1 MGALILRL
9 SARHGRATEY
19 RRLGGEPLGVGRGFG
34 NGLIVPDAYLGAEQ
48 FRIVPEADALWLEVL
63 DRTNPLRLN
72 GVLRREY
79 RIPLAPGD
87 RIDVGHSVFTLL
99 DEHTPVPVAR
109 SLAASPWERLG
120 DWRPG
125 VSMFLLLLLAAL
137 TGWLDFLKTAE
148 EPQWD
153 QLLFG
158 ALSLCG
164 SVMMWAV
171 TWAALGHLMRHQA
184 EFWAQLALAAAV
196 ALAWLAAMELSGYIA
211 YAFAVD
217 AGFFIEAASWVLSA
231 VLGFL
236 LLHGALHLATHLRHP
251 GLAALSATLAAYAL
265 LGLSDFSTRD
275 DFVAQPQPATVL
287 RAPFAKRQAG
297 RDYEPFDADI
307 AALFAGLPREDGDQE
322 SVESK

>member
-34 NGLIVPDAYLGAEQ
+34 NALIVPDAYLGAEQ
-48 FRIVPEADALWLEVL
+48 FRIVPEDDAFWLEVL

-72 GVLRREY
+72 GVLRSEY
-79 RIPLAPGD
+79 RIALAAGD

-99 DEHTPVPVAR
+99 DENTPVPAAR

-120 DWRPG
+120 DWRPA
-125 VSMFLLLLLAAL
+125 VSMFLLLLLATL
-137 TGWLDFLKTAE
+137 TGWLDFLKTVE

-164 SVMMWAV
+164 SVMTWAV
-171 TWAALGHLMRHQA
+171 TWAALGHLLRHHA

-196 ALAWLAAMELSGYIA
+196 ALVWLAAMELSGYIA
-211 YAFAVD
+211 YAFAAD
-217 AGFFIEAASWVLSA
+217 AGFFVEVSSWVLSA
-231 VLGFL
+231 VLSYL
-236 LLHGALHLATHLRHP
+236 LLHGALSLATHLRHP

-287 RAPFAKRQAG
+287 RAPFAKRLEG
-297 RDYEPFDADI
+297 RDYQSFDTEV
-307 AALFAGLPREDGDQE
+307 AALFAGLPGEEDDQE
-322 SVESK
+322 PVESK

>member
-48 FRIVPEADALWLEVL
+48 FRIVPGEDAFWLEVL

-72 GVLRREY
+72 GVLRPED
-79 RIPLAPGD
+79 RIRLAAGD
-87 RIDVGHSVFTLL
+87 RIEVGHSVFTLL
-99 DEHTPVPVAR
+99 DENTPVPAAR
-109 SLAASPWERLG
+109 SLAASPWERFG

-125 VSMFLLLLLAAL
+125 VSMLLLFLLAIL
-137 TGWLDFLKTAE
+137 TGWLDFLKTVE

-164 SVMMWAV
+164 SVMTWAV
-171 TWAALGHLMRHQA
+171 TWAALGHLLRHHA

-196 ALAWLAAMELSGYIA
+196 ALVWLAAMELSGYLA
-211 YAFAVD
+211 YAFAAD
-217 AGFFIEAASWVLSA
+217 AGFFVEVSSWVLTAALSY
-231 VLGFL
+231 L
-236 LLHGALHLATHLRHP
+236 LLHGALSLATQLRHP

-287 RAPFAKRQAG
+287 RAPFAKRLPG
-297 RDYEPFDADI
+297 RDYQPFDADV
-307 AALFAGLPREDGDQE
+307 AALFADLSGEEDDQE